1 MPAPRND
8 YAREVYEKER
18 RHVLAP
24 WSAWGKTDPMVVN
37 EAEGCHMIDGD
48 GNRLLDFTSQLVN
61 TNIGHQH
68 PKVVEAIK
76 EQADKLCTIN
86 PAHANDARAEAARLI
101 SEVAPEGM
109 NRVFFTNA
117 GTEAV
122 EHAIRMARR
131 HTGRHKTLSAFRS
144 YHGATTTS
152 MNLTGDTRRWANDM
166 GNTGAVHFYA
176 PYLYR
181 SPFYAT
187 DEKEECDRALEHLD
201 SLIALEGPD
210 HFAALILE
218 SIPGTVGI
226 MVPPKDY
233 LRGVREICDKYGIV
247 MICDEVMSGFG
258 RTGEWLA
265 LDHFRS
271 GDDDW
276 APDLITFAKGSNSG
290 YLPLGGVILHDRI
303 AASFENTPYTGGLTY
318 AGHPLACAS
327 AVATINVMRDEGIVD
342 NARMIGEDVIGPR
355 LREMAERHPSI
366 GEVRGTGVFWAVEL
380 VADRETRE
388 PLAPYGGS
396 SEAMAKTF
404 AEAKRNGVVM
414 FMNYNRF
421 HVVPPC
427 IITPELAREGLD
439 VFDAALDVA
448 DSYTSSA
455 G

>member
-1 MPAPRND
+1 MPAPQNPA
-8 YAREVYEKER
+8 AREVYEKER
-18 RHVLAP
+18 AHVLTP
-24 WSAWGKTDPMVVN
+24 WSAWGSVDPMVVTS
-37 EAEGCHMIDGD
+37 AQGCHLTDGD
-48 GNRLLDFTSQLVN
+48 GNRFLDFTSQLVN

-68 PKVVEAIK
+68 PVVVKAIQD
-76 EQADKLCTIN
+76 QAAELCTIN
-86 PAHANDARAEAARLI
+86 PAHANAARAEAARLVA
-101 SEVAPEGM
+101 EVAPAGM

-117 GTEAV
+117 GSEAV
-122 EHAIRMARR
+122 EHAVRMARR

-152 MNLTGDTRRWANDM
+152 MNLTGDTRRWANDL
-166 GNTGAVHFYA
+166 GNTGAVHFHA

-181 SPFYAT
+181 SQFYAENT
-187 DEKEECDRALEHLD
+187 KQECDRALEHLD
-201 SLIALEGPD
+201 ALIGLEGPD
-210 HFAALILE
+210 HFAALIIE
-218 SIPGTVGI
+218 SVPGTVGI
-226 MVPPKDY
+226 MVPPADY

-258 RTGEWLA
+258 RTGAWLA

-290 YLPLGGVILHDRI
+290 YVPLGGVILHDRI
-303 AASFENTPYTGGLTY
+303 AASFETTPYTGGLTY

-327 AVATINVMRDEGIVD
+327 VVATINLMRDEGIVE

-355 LREMAERHPSI
+355 LRELARKHPSI
-366 GEVRGTGVFWAVEL
+366 GEVRGLGVFWAVEL

-396 SEAMAKTF
+396 SEAMAATF
-404 AEAKRNGVVM
+404 GAAKSGGLLL

-421 HVVPPC
+421 HIVPPC
-427 IITPELAREGLD
+427 IITAEEAREGLD
-439 VFDAALDVA
+439 IFDRALDVA
-448 DSYTSSA
+448 DSYVGS
-455 G
+455 